1 MYYRTIQLEYR
12 RKLHYVIIFLPR
24 IYCSSL
30 QSYEDLLSTWNANTH
45 FFRTEFFFHIH
56 VLCRLRAVEGPEYSS
71 TSFQQIDRLLRR
83 YFPHQKGYLMSLFQ
97 AARYGYFDEA
107 AVAVVAVEL
116 PVAPTWPWGLQ
127 GSLSRV
133 LRHGPSCYHCR
144 VVLLILVDA
153 LSELS

>member
-1 MYYRTIQLEYR
+1 
-12 RKLHYVIIFLPR
+12 
-24 IYCSSL
+24 
-30 QSYEDLLSTWNANTH
+30 
-45 FFRTEFFFHIH
+45 
-56 VLCRLRAVEGPEYSS
+56 
-71 TSFQQIDRLLRR
+71 
-83 YFPHQKGYLMSLFQ
+83 MSLFQ

-153 LSELS
+153 LSELSWSNWELGAQMHSGWMTVNPSLAEADSPDSVCKMITDKKHKYLNLLTELYALLCFRPYGTNYTREAIAL